1 MRASVPPPSLSS
13 GLVAACDDPDLF
25 GVELTPRQRELLEQ
39 VEAGDLLHVWA
50 LGRRSGKTL
59 LGALIALWF
68 SLLRPELGEHV
79 RRRERRYA
87 VCAATNLRQ
96 ARIFVDQARSIVEAS
111 PLLAGLVKSST
122 DDEIVF
128 SNRTVL
134 AAFPCTSRGGRGW
147 PIACLLLDEAAH
159 MLDTDGNQAAEP
171 VYRSL
176 VPSTAQFG
184 EAARVIVASSP
195 FGVDGFFADLYGKA
209 EAGELTGA
217 VAAHASTMD
226 ARPALSMAALDIERQ
241 RDPEGFR
248 SEYGAEF
255 VAAGGAFLDGARIA
269 AAATRRR
276 ELRPGKVVD
285 AIAAVD
291 LGFVSDSTALAIVG
305 RDLTDRKRLRLVLA
319 RGWKPDGWP
328 LGFGPTLDAIAD
340 VCLAQ
345 GVRRLYT
352 DQHHA
357 TAAVEHLARR
367 GVHATIVP
375 TSASS
380 KSQMFADLKTRLY
393 GGELELYDEPELLAE
408 LRRIE
413 TVTTPGAA
421 TVRIRRL
428 GSSHGDL
435 ATALAL
441 ACWKIR
447 GAGGGFKT
455 SVPRGSIFDRRR
467 GAQIGEMPPTVTSD
481 GGRASRIQSTRP
493 ARRIAQTSARRDS
506 IDELAAQ
513 LGIPVYDSTRE
524 RL

>member
-276 ELRPGKVVD
+276 ELRPGLPPRPRP
-285 AIAAVD
+285 AIEGGRR
-291 LGFVSDSTALAIVG
+291 LPRQLACP
-305 RDLTDRKRLRLVLA
+305 L
-319 RGWKPDGWP
+319 P
-328 LGFGPTLDAIAD
+328 LGSQFHAEGLSWVKLDA
-340 VCLAQ
+340 
-345 GVRRLYT
+345 
-352 DQHHA
+352 
-357 TAAVEHLARR
+357 
-367 GVHATIVP
+367 P
-375 TSASS
+375 TYQFVKISS
-380 KSQMFADLKTRLY
+380 QNVISR
-393 GGELELYDEPELLAE
+393 
-408 LRRIE
+408 
-413 TVTTPGAA
+413 V
-421 TVRIRRL
+421 
-428 GSSHGDL
+428 
-435 ATALAL
+435 
-441 ACWKIR
+441 KIS
-447 GAGGGFKT
+447 FKQ
-455 SVPRGSIFDRRR
+455 F
-467 GAQIGEMPPTVTSD
+467 M
-481 GGRASRIQSTRP
+481 QSTPLVSKP
-493 ARRIAQTSARRDS
+493 A
-506 IDELAAQ
+506 
-513 LGIPVYDSTRE
+513 
-524 RL
+524 

>member
-1 MRASVPPPSLSS
+1 
-13 GLVAACDDPDLF
+13 
-25 GVELTPRQRELLEQ
+25 
-39 VEAGDLLHVWA
+39 
-50 LGRRSGKTL
+50 
-59 LGALIALWF
+59 
-68 SLLRPELGEHV
+68 
-79 RRRERRYA
+79 
-87 VCAATNLRQ
+87 
-96 ARIFVDQARSIVEAS
+96 
-111 PLLAGLVKSST
+111 
-122 DDEIVF
+122 
-128 SNRTVL
+128 
-134 AAFPCTSRGGRGW
+134 
-147 PIACLLLDEAAH
+147 
-159 MLDTDGNQAAEP
+159 
-171 VYRSL
+171 
-176 VPSTAQFG
+176 
-184 EAARVIVASSP
+184 
-195 FGVDGFFADLYGKA
+195 
-209 EAGELTGA
+209 
-217 VAAHASTMD
+217 
-226 ARPALSMAALDIERQ
+226 
-241 RDPEGFR
+241 
-248 SEYGAEF
+248 
-255 VAAGGAFLDGARIA
+255 
-269 AAATRRR
+269 
-276 ELRPGKVVD
+276 
-285 AIAAVD
+285 
-291 LGFVSDSTALAIVG
+291 
-305 RDLTDRKRLRLVLA
+305 VLA